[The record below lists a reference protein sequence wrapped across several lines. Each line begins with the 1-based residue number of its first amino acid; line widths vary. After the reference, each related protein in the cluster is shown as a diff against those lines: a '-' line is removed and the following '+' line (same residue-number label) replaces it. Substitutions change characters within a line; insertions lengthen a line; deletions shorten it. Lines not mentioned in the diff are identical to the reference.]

1 MFAATSGKRI
11 TAMLLAAMLLS
22 VLASCG
28 GGETVEET
36 TAAENAVQKT
46 AAETEETRYTADY
59 LPAVTYDGYQYRII
73 SYDEYPAHVEEL
85 TGEVIDDAIFE
96 RNTLIEETYDIAIVQ
111 ELYPFTEYTK
121 VTDLMTNAGRAQS
134 DDFDLATLVFRGAYY
149 AVLEG
154 TAPAASSLPVAD
166 LSQPW
171 YIQSTNEGLTIDGV
185 TLLGFTAFD
194 INPGGTGLIF
204 N

>member
-36 TAAENAVQKT
+36 TAAENAVQET

-73 SYDEYPAHVEEL
+73 SYDEYPAHVCHHCHSCRYAAACL
-85 TGEVIDDAIFE
+85 AAGPGQGQIDQ
-96 RNTLIEETYDIAIVQ
+96 V
-111 ELYPFTEYTK
+111 
-121 VTDLMTNAGRAQS
+121 
-134 DDFDLATLVFRGAYY
+134 
-149 AVLEG
+149 
-154 TAPAASSLPVAD
+154 
-166 LSQPW
+166 SQ
-171 YIQSTNEGLTIDGV
+171 
-185 TLLGFTAFD
+185 
-194 INPGGTGLIF
+194 
-204 N
+204 